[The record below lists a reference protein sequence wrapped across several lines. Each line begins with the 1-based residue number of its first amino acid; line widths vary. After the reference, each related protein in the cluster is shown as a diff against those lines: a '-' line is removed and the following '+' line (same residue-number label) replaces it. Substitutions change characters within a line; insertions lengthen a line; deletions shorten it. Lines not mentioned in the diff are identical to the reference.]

1 MYQSKFLSHLRC
13 NTTATGITTL
23 LDLIRI
29 IRIICICILLSAAEP
44 ADTGVSSL
52 CCSATTAPAILG
64 CLHPPWKEDLI
75 FRQCQTRLL
84 RQHQNP
90 TNGRCCCCSSLWLAG
105 VADACCSTVLRT
117 TFHFSTHSVSVQ
129 QILLFFCR
137 IARKKL
143 KKTENACCKQK
154 NRLSMSERMA
164 SRSRTTT
171 SRT

>member
-13 NTTATGITTL
+13 NTTAKGITTL

-52 CCSATTAPAILG
+52 CCSAATAPAILG

-90 TNGRCCCCSSLWLAG
+90 TNGRCCCCSSLCWKLLDGWLAG
-105 VADACCSTVLRT
+105 WSCRRLLLNCTSYNIS
-117 TFHFSTHSVSVQ
+117 FFYPFSFSSANSS
-129 QILLFFCR
+129 FFCR

-143 KKTENACCKQK
+143 KKTEK
-154 NRLSMSERMA
+154 RML
-164 SRSRTTT
+164 
-171 SRT
+171 

>member
-13 NTTATGITTL
+13 NTTAKGITTL

-52 CCSATTAPAILG
+52 CCSAAAAPAILG

-84 RQHQNP
+84 WQHQNP
-90 TNGRCCCCSSLWLAG
+90 TNGRCCCCSSLCWKLLDGWLELQTP
-105 VADACCSTVLRT
+105 VAQLYFVQ
-117 TFHFSTHSVSVQ
+117 HFIFLPIQFQLSKFFFFSVGS
-129 QILLFFCR
+129 L
-137 IARKKL
+137 AK
-143 KKTENACCKQK
+143 
-154 NRLSMSERMA
+154 S
-164 SRSRTTT
+164 
-171 SRT
+171 